1 MSDVQRARS
10 GGRPASPR
18 FGLSRAALEAAIV
31 ADLDEAGDMRDP
43 EALASAVAAAI
54 EANNEELLRHLNEML
69 TSDTISARPI
79 RAKLGPPD
87 AS

>member
-10 GGRPASPR
+10 GDRPASVR

-31 ADLDEAGDMRDP
+31 ADLDEGGDVRDP

-54 EANNEELLRHLNEML
+54 EANNEELLRHVKEML
-69 TSDTISARPI
+69 GGSASAADIRPDD
-79 RAKLGPPD
+79 GP
-87 AS
+87 AAR